1 MQHITCFNREHLLG
15 QEKFSPAYFPA
26 WFVCYPVFHTAQL
39 LNNTTSTVVQEV
51 NKLVKSPEETAAFHT
66 PGPSLFTLRRKP
78 LALGI
83 SVFIFSSQIL
93 WMYNCQHQNQTQVS
107 ESWFQGHQTQCDVM
121 YVAES
126 LLVLDQ
132 LINKTHIYVHS
143 LLNFYSISR
152 MVFKYSFTGL
162 FLLQILLI

>member
-1 MQHITCFNREHLLG
+1 
-15 QEKFSPAYFPA
+15 
-26 WFVCYPVFHTAQL
+26 
-39 LNNTTSTVVQEV
+39 
-51 NKLVKSPEETAAFHT
+51 
-66 PGPSLFTLRRKP
+66 
-78 LALGI
+78 
-83 SVFIFSSQIL
+83 
-93 WMYNCQHQNQTQVS
+93 
-107 ESWFQGHQTQCDVM
+107 M